1 MRNIIIEHNVRD
13 LDGKPTGEKPI
24 IQDNKKDGYM
34 CEDDF
39 FNMTEGCSIN
49 EPRTDEFEGK
59 CPITKQ
65 DVIYNRT
72 LIITDKTD
80 EQLINEY
87 RENIK
92 WEK

>member
-1 MRNIIIEHNVRD
+1 
-13 LDGKPTGEKPI
+13 
-24 IQDNKKDGYM
+24 M

-39 FNMTEGCSIN
+39 FNLTEGCSIN

-65 DVIYNRT
+65 GVIYNRT

-80 EQLINEY
+80 KQLINEY
-87 RENIK
+87 KENR
-92 WEK
+92 

>member
-1 MRNIIIEHNVRD
+1 MRNIIIEHNIRT
-13 LDGKPTGEKPI
+13 LNGKLTKEEPI
-24 IQDNKKDGYM
+24 VQDNEIDNYM
-34 CEDDF
+34 CESDF
-39 FNMTEGCSIN
+39 FNLIKGYSIN

-80 EQLINEY
+80 VQLINEY
-87 RENIK
+87 KENK
-92 WEK
+92 